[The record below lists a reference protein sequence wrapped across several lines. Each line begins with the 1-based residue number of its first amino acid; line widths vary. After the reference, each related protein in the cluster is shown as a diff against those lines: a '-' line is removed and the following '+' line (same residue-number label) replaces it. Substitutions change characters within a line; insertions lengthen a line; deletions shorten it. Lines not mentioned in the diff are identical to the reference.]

1 MLDTSATARS
11 LQKRQDDASPQN
23 GAPRGATS
31 PFWAAQPVSGVDLSM
46 RAEHMARHP
55 HRPVSEIMST
65 HVITFTAQTS
75 IEEATRVM
83 LDRQISGAPV
93 VDDNN
98 KPIGIVSKTDLL
110 EAWHEHV
117 KSPQGAEPTVVGN
130 IMVPYLLA
138 AQHSSPIA
146 LAAALM
152 AYEGVHRLLVLNEQ
166 SAMVGIVTSVDIL
179 RWLGNLSGFLLTKPG
194 PL

>member
-1 MLDTSATARS
+1 MLDTRATARP
-11 LQKRQDDASPQN
+11 LNKREDDAYPQ
-23 GAPRGATS
+23 APAHRGRAPTI
-31 PFWAAQPVSGVDLSM
+31 WAAQSVAGVDLSA

-65 HVITFTAQTS
+65 EVITFTAQTS

-83 LDRQISGAPV
+83 LERHISGAPV
-93 VDDNN
+93 VDESN

-117 KSPQGAEPTVVGN
+117 KSPEPAEPTMVGN

>member
-1 MLDTSATARS
+1 MLDTSATARP
-11 LQKRQDDASPQN
+11 LNKGEDDAHPTRHVHHGKAS
-23 GAPRGATS
+23 A
-31 PFWAAQPVSGVDLSM
+31 FWAAQPLADIDLSA

-65 HVITFTAQTS
+65 KVVTFTAQTS
-75 IEEATRVM
+75 IQEATRVM
-83 LDRQISGAPV
+83 LQRQISGAPV
-93 VDDNN
+93 VDDDN

-110 EAWHEHV
+110 EAWHEHT
-117 KSPQGAEPTVVGN
+117 KSPEPPEPTVVGN

-179 RWLGNLSGFLLTKPG
+179 RWLGNLSGFFLSKPG
-194 PL
+194 PF